1 MPVDGAPS
9 FMPMD
14 GSSSG
19 SAPWWQQLLNV
30 GGQIA
35 TDVLYPSYP
44 TGGTYYPPYTPPFSG
59 GPGPSYYPQDPR
71 FLTTAT
77 TTLPSAGMLLIGG
90 ALLLF
95 LFLRKR

>member
-9 FMPMD
+9 FTPMD

-19 SAPWWQQLLNV
+19 NAPWWQQLLNV

-35 TDVLYPSYP
+35 TDVWGPSYP

-59 GPGPSYYPQDPR
+59 GG
-71 FLTTAT
+71 
-77 TTLPSAGMLLIGG
+77 TLPGYSIPGSTWIAGTGFTPTSGAMLLVG
-90 ALLLF
+90 AAVLL